1 MLNTE
6 CLFRSITETE
16 VSISVIIR
24 PESYVSDYLI
34 DGEES
39 YLLEL
44 LLCQGN
50 SCAVSFVRGCFEL

>member
-1 MLNTE
+1 MLNIE
-6 CLFRSITETE
+6 CLFRSIIETK
-16 VSISVIIR
+16 VSISIIIR

-44 LLCQGN
+44 LLCQRN
-50 SCAVSFVRGCFEL
+50 SCTVLFVRGCFEL